1 MKESGYYN
9 IETLAKMT
17 GLTRRTI
24 RYYVQCHL
32 LYPPKGAGRGHYY
45 TTEHLTRIKEIL
57 KLQEQGFPLNKM
69 KELFS
74 GAEPR
79 IVETID
85 ACAKMEERPVEFRE
99 RYLTRVNIGP
109 EIEFNFRPDLLNEE
123 DVRKIQEFISSLLK
137 RT

>member
-1 MKESGYYN
+1 MKEPGYYN

-24 RYYVQCHL
+24 RYYVQCRL

-57 KLQEQGFPLNKM
+57 RLQEQGVPLEKM
-69 KELFS
+69 KDLFS
-74 GAEPR
+74 GAEPLL
-79 IVETID
+79 VESID
-85 ACAKMEERPVEFRE
+85 ACAKMEERPAEFRE

-109 EIEFNFRPDLLNEE
+109 EIELNFRPDLLSEE
-123 DVRKIQEFISSLLK
+123 DVREIQELIISLL
-137 RT
+137 RR